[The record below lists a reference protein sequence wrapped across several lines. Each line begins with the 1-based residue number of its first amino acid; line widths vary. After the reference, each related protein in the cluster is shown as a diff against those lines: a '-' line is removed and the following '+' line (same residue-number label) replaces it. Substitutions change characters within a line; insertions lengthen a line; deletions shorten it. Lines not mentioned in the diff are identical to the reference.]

1 MNLNAHIKVWLTFSR
16 KERAGI
22 FILVLISILLW
33 TLPLFFSNSGVPDEI
48 LSISPVRYDSA
59 KAILVRNHA
68 ADSFVKVRK
77 GLSFSSNYQRK
88 STERQPTKIDI
99 NLADSAALERLP
111 GIGEKLSIRIVRY
124 RDRLGGF
131 VTLAQLK
138 EVYGLSDS
146 TFSFITKYLDIN
158 NAFKPLQI
166 AVNKADYV
174 QFRRHPYMT
183 TSVLK
188 ALLAYR
194 KTHGSIPD
202 FKSCELIAR
211 QIGDSLPARL
221 KPYLDFG
228 N

>member
-1 MNLNAHIKVWLTFSR
+1 M
-16 KERAGI
+16 
-22 FILVLISILLW
+22 
-33 TLPLFFSNSGVPDEI
+33 
-48 LSISPVRYDSA
+48 ISPVRYDSA
-59 KAILVRNHA
+59 KAILVRNNT
-68 ADSFVKVRK
+68 ADGFVKDRK
-77 GLSFSSNYQRK
+77 GFPFDRSNK
-88 STERQPTKIDI
+88 VNSIARQPPKIDI
-99 NLADSAALERLP
+99 NLADSTALERLP

-131 VTLAQLK
+131 VVLDQLK

-146 TFSFITKYLDIN
+146 TFNFITRYLDIN
-158 NAFKPLQI
+158 VAFKPLQI
-166 AVNKADYV
+166 AVNKADYM

-202 FKSCELIAR
+202 FKSCELIAK
-211 QIGDSLPARL
+211 QIGDSLPTRI
-221 KPYLDFG
+221 KPYLDFE